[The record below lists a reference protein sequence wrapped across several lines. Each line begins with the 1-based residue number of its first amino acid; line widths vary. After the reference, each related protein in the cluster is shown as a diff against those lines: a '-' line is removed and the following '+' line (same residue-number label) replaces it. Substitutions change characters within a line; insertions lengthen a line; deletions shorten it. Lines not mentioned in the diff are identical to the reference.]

1 MGDDMVEVN
10 VKYSGEKFT
19 VRTAAHALALER
31 RLDEIL
37 PNVQRKKLISGG
49 KTLCLSEKEVL
60 KDGMSVLL
68 LGSTEDIVSKPS
80 SLPRVKNDMS
90 LSGGADA
97 ERSVVPI
104 GFKKAPL
111 KALSRE
117 RAPEYGFQR
126 IETLNDAFLR
136 DHQRAR
142 DILEELASDR
152 GILNMMAAHKW
163 NVGCLSEMM
172 PEVRKIM
179 LASLILSYARASNA
193 CGGGGHI
200 VAYF

>member
-10 VKYSGEKFT
+10 IKYSGEEFT

-37 PNVQRKKLISGG
+37 PKVQRKKLISGG

-60 KDGMSVLL
+60 VDGMSILL

-80 SLPRVKNDMS
+80 SLPRVKNGDMR
-90 LSGGADA
+90 LSGGADV

-111 KALSRE
+111 KASSRE
-117 RAPEYGFQR
+117 RAPEYGFKS
-126 IETLNDAFLR
+126 IETLNYAFIR

-142 DILEELASDR
+142 DILEELSSDQ
-152 GILNMMAAHKW
+152 GILNMMAARKW
-163 NVGCLSEMM
+163 KVGCLSEMM
-172 PEVRKIM
+172 PEVRKV
-179 LASLILSYARASNA
+179 L
-193 CGGGGHI
+193 
-200 VAYF
+200 